1 MDRVQSGWEAEGPS
15 TVKGVVMRERARR
28 RPRPGVATFRSPLTT
43 VVAAL
48 ALLFQLV
55 AVPYHQARS
64 APLAPSA
71 LALPDVAAIAADLK
85 ATFGDAAALCVQT
98 DDKGGPLAPAGDC
111 DDHCPLCQFAAQAA
125 ALAAPDLPALPER
138 IDAACRT
145 LGAAPETGAVP
156 ACRTSQNRARG
167 PPFAV

>member
-1 MDRVQSGWEAEGPS
+1 
-15 TVKGVVMRERARR
+15 VKGAVRRECARR
-28 RPRPGVATFRSPLTT
+28 RPRPGVATFRSPLTA

-48 ALLFQLV
+48 ALLFQLA
-55 AVPYHQARS
+55 AVPYHQTRSGPLARS
-64 APLAPSA
+64 ASA
-71 LALPDVAAIAADLK
+71 LHDIAAVAANLK
-85 ATFGDAAALCVQT
+85 ATFGDAAALCVQI

-111 DDHCPLCQFAAQAA
+111 DDHCPLCAFAAQAA

-145 LGAAPETGAVP
+145 LGAALETGAVP
-156 ACRTSQNRARG
+156 ACTTRQNRARG